1 MTLQHNKD
9 RFRLHRAGVLNVW
22 QYDEQVF
29 ECAGGRLLLRGANG
43 AGKSKT
49 LEMLLPFTLDGDKAR
64 LTASNRHHTSL
75 LWLMLDGYDGAS
87 RTGYLWVEFA
97 RPDGAGTLTCGIGVR
112 ASQAARQ
119 ATAWYFTSPRRV
131 GVDLLLEDDAGP
143 LSRERCRAEVET
155 DGHFFDSPRRYKDH
169 VGQTLFGLPPARY
182 DELLRLLYW
191 LRQPQVGEEIEPAR
205 LATQLVQALPQVDD
219 AAVRTAGDTFD
230 ELEAFG
236 EQIDRRDKAATA
248 VAAFG
253 DTYAGYAA
261 SVVRARAEALVEADR
276 ERRRRATQVG
286 RSAAAAAQ
294 AQATRDQVSADLT
307 ATSRDVEAARVQQY
321 QLEQSPE
328 ARSQRRLLD
337 LQQRAADLATA
348 AAEAQRATDAV
359 RERAQRSRA
368 QLDDDRGRVVA
379 DVARRHAD
387 LLDLSTQM
395 LGLGWQRT
403 MPVPTQLQAPTLD
416 DGASAEL
423 LGDLLD
429 QARAALD
436 AGRAELGELR
446 AAVTVVDSA
455 LREHAAAASRVAEQ
469 ERRESEAEQRLERS
483 RTAARQAEG
492 RADELGLSLAQSLQ
506 EWREHRAAIAFELPE
521 LTATGVP
528 QLAGAARA
536 AAEPSLAHWRE
547 ELGAATAER
556 TAAART
562 LADLASQRSDVQA
575 QRDPSP
581 PPPPWHRSRRDGE
594 PGAPLWRLVDFAG
607 HVTDE
612 QRAAVESALEASGL
626 LDAWVCP
633 DGTALGA
640 DRTDVLLTVGP
651 AFEGPTLRQVL
662 VPEPEPESPVS
673 VAVVAGVLD
682 RIGWVDD
689 PQVEVASAALT
700 GDGRWRLGPLQ
711 GRSAK
716 PRAQYVGASARAA
729 ERARRLADLD
739 VRIAD
744 AQRDQRRAI
753 ERQDTAT
760 VAMQGVEGWLAA
772 IPRHEPLLEA
782 WTTARLATD
791 AAEVERG
798 AHTELVSATSVVRRV
813 AADLWTGLEQL
824 GQQHSLPV
832 DEQGLAARRER
843 LRDVGTMIDRHA
855 GGLPLAVSRLQQWQR
870 DWLRWSGEDDEA
882 VVRERDAEKA
892 HARAT
897 EAAGEADALQ
907 ATVGASVAELQ
918 QRLVQARERIT
929 VGTQRVES
937 LGAARDTAIGDVA
950 STRNGHEQ
958 AKARLEESHLAEQ
971 VARSGLAALN
981 DVGGLLDAA
990 LGRAASGEQVTAIG
1004 QGELVIATEL
1014 ADLPATSRSTDEN
1027 AVLAAAQ
1034 ALQAGP
1040 AASVEPRV
1048 LTVDGIL
1055 VAVGRDEGGERPLVE
1070 LGRRLRAAVDDDRTL
1085 LTDRERALFED
1096 HVLGQLGES
1105 LRQRRLEATELVKA
1119 MNDLLE
1125 SVTTSQGISVRLR
1138 WRQRDDIPTD
1148 AVRAVELLGLPVTAL
1163 LPSERRELRDAL
1175 HRLIEVSRAESPESS
1190 YAEHLARALDYRQWF
1205 AFTIRYRRPEAPD
1218 TWLDLHRRSALS
1230 QGEQKVLCYLPLFAA
1245 AAAHF
1250 SSLAG
1255 AAPDAP
1261 RLVLLDD
1268 AFPKIDVRTHPL
1280 LFGLLVDLDLDFV
1293 ITSERLWGDHATV
1306 PSLSIYEALRDPLQR
1321 GIAQYHHRWDGH
1333 RLEALGA

>member
-112 ASQAARQ
+112 ASKAARQ

-143 LSRERCRAEVET
+143 LSQERCRAEVET

-205 LATQLVQALPQVDD
+205 LAAQLVQALPQVDD

-230 ELEAFG
+230 ALEKFG
-236 EQIDRRDKAATA
+236 EEIDRRDKAATA

-253 DTYAGYAA
+253 QTYAGYAA
-261 SVVRARAEALVEADR
+261 SVVRSRAEALVAADR
-276 ERRRRATQVG
+276 ERRRRGTQVS
-286 RSAAAAAQ
+286 RSGAAAEQ
-294 AQATRDQVSADLT
+294 AQAIRDQVSADLT
-307 ATSRDVEAARVQQY
+307 TTTRDVEAAKAQQY
-321 QLEQSPE
+321 QLQQSPE
-328 ARSQRRLLD
+328 ARSERRLLD
-337 LQQRAADLATA
+337 LHQRAADLATA
-348 AAEAQRATDAV
+348 ATEAQRATDAV
-359 RERAQRSRA
+359 RDRAQRSRA
-368 QLDDDRGRVVA
+368 QLDDDRDRVVA
-379 DVARRHAD
+379 DVSRSHAD
-387 LLDLSTQM
+387 LLELSTQL
-395 LGLGWQRT
+395 LGLGWQRP
-403 MPVPTQLQAPTLD
+403 MPVPNPLQAPLVD
-416 DGASAEL
+416 DAESAEL
-423 LGDLLD
+423 LVDLLG
-429 QARAALD
+429 QARAGLD
-436 AGRAELGELR
+436 ASRAELGELQ

-455 LREHAAAASRVAEQ
+455 CREHAAAAGRVAEH
-469 ERRESEAEQRLERS
+469 ERRESEAEQRVERT
-483 RTAARQAEG
+483 RAAAEQAQG
-492 RADELGLSLAQSLQ
+492 RADELGLALTSALQ
-506 EWREHRAAIAFELPE
+506 QWREHPAAIDFELPD
-521 LTATGVP
+521 LTAAGVA
-528 QLAGAARA
+528 QIAAAAREA
-536 AAEPSLAHWRE
+536 AAPSLAHWQDE
-547 ELGAATAER
+547 SGAATADR
-556 TAAART
+556 TAAQRT
-562 LADLASQRSDVQA
+562 SADLARQRADVQA

-581 PPPPWHRSRRDGE
+581 PAPVWPRSRRDGE
-594 PGAPLWRLVDFAG
+594 PGAPLWRLVDFAAD
-607 HVTDE
+607 VSDE

-626 LDAWVCP
+626 LDAWVLP
-633 DGTALGA
+633 DGTALAA
-640 DRTDVLLTVGP
+640 DRTDVLLTPGP
-651 AFEGPTLRQVL
+651 AVEGPSLRQVL
-662 VPEPEPESPVS
+662 VPEPGSPVS
-673 VAVVAGVLD
+673 AAVVAGVLD
-682 RIGWVDD
+682 RIGWGEH
-689 PQVEVASAALT
+689 PAAAAALT
-700 GDGRWRLGPLQ
+700 ADGRWWLGPLH
-711 GRSAK
+711 GRSTK
-716 PRAQYVGASARAA
+716 PQAQYVGASARTA
-729 ERARRLADLD
+729 ERARRLAELD
-739 VRIAD
+739 TRIAD
-744 AQRDQRRAI
+744 TQQDESRAAT
-753 ERQDTAT
+753 RLAAAT
-760 VAMQGVEGWLAA
+760 VALQGVERWLTS

-791 AAEVERG
+791 AAAVERG
-798 AHTELVSATSVVRRV
+798 AHAALVGATSAVRRL

-824 GQQHSLPV
+824 GQQHGLPV
-832 DEQGLAARRER
+832 DKQGLAARRER
-843 LRDVGTMIDRHA
+843 LREAGTRIDRQV
-855 GGLPLAVSRLQQWQR
+855 GGLPQTVNRLQQWQR
-870 DWLRWSGEDDEA
+870 DWLRWSDEDDEA
-882 VVRERDAEKA
+882 LSRERDAEKA
-892 HARAT
+892 QGRAI
-897 EAAGEADALQ
+897 EAAGDAAALQ
-907 ATVGASVAELQ
+907 ATVGASVLELQ
-918 QRLVQARERIT
+918 RHLEQAREQIV
-929 VGTQRVES
+929 VGTEQVQT
-937 LGAARDTAIGDVA
+937 LGLARDIAIGEVV
-950 STRNGHEQ
+950 STQNWHEQ
-958 AKARLEESHLAEQ
+958 AKARLAESHLSEQ
-971 VARSGLAALN
+971 AARVGLSALT

-990 LGRAASGEQVTAIG
+990 LGMAASGEQLTAIG

-1014 ADLPATSRSTDEN
+1014 ADLPANATDEN

-1040 AASVEPRV
+1040 AASVEPSVR
-1048 LTVDGIL
+1048 TVEGIL

-1070 LGRRLRAAVDDDRTL
+1070 LGRRLRSAVDDDRSL

-1119 MNDLLE
+1119 MNDQLE

-1138 WRQRDDIPTD
+1138 WRQRDDIPGD
-1148 AVRAVELLGLPVTAL
+1148 AARAVELLGQPVSAL

-1175 HRLIEVSRAESPESS
+1175 HRLIEVSRAESPELS
-1190 YAEHLARALDYRQWF
+1190 YTEHLARALDYRQWF
-1205 AFTIRYRRPEAPD
+1205 AFTIRYRRPEVPD

-1321 GIAQYHHRWDGH
+1321 GIAQYHHRWDGQ

>member
-112 ASQAARQ
+112 ASKAARQ

-131 GVDLLLEDDAGP
+131 GVDLLLEDDAGQP
-143 LSRERCRAEVET
+143 LTQERCRAEVDT

-205 LATQLVQALPQVDD
+205 LAAQLVQALPQVDD

-230 ELEAFG
+230 ALEKFG
-236 EQIDRRDKAATA
+236 EEIDRRDKAATA

-253 DTYAGYAA
+253 QTYAGYAA
-261 SVVRARAEALVEADR
+261 SVVRSRAEALVGADR
-276 ERRRRATQVG
+276 ERRRRGTQVG
-286 RSAAAAAQ
+286 RSRSAAEQ
-294 AQATRDQVSADLT
+294 AQATRDQVTADLT
-307 ATSRDVEAARVQQY
+307 ATTRDVAAARAQEY
-321 QLEQSPE
+321 QLKQSPE
-328 ARSQRRLLD
+328 ALSEGRLLD
-337 LQQRAADLATA
+337 LHQRAGELETA
-348 AAEAQRATDAV
+348 AAAAQRASDAV
-359 RERAQRSRA
+359 RERARRSRA
-368 QLDDDRGRVVA
+368 QLDQDRDRVVA
-379 DVARRHAD
+379 DVSRSHTD
-387 LLDLSTQM
+387 LLDLSTQL
-395 LGLGWQRT
+395 LGLGWQRP
-403 MPVPTQLQAPTLD
+403 MPVPSSLQAPSLD
-416 DGASAEL
+416 DATSAEL
-423 LGDLLD
+423 LADLLA
-429 QARAALD
+429 QARTGLD
-436 AGRAELGELR
+436 AGRAELGELQ

-455 LREHAAAASRVAEQ
+455 RREHAGVAGRVAEH
-469 ERRESEAEQRLERS
+469 ERRESEAEERVE
-483 RTAARQAEG
+483 RTRAAAEQAEG
-492 RADELGLSLAQSLQ
+492 RADDLGLALTSALHR
-506 EWREHRAAIAFELPE
+506 WREHPAAIDFELPE
-521 LTATGVP
+521 LTAAGVA
-528 QLAGAARA
+528 QIAAAARA
-536 AAEPSLAHWRE
+536 GAEPSLAHWRE
-547 ELGAATAER
+547 ESGAATADR
-556 TAAART
+556 TAAQRT
-562 LADLASQRSDVQA
+562 STDLARQRADVQA

-581 PPPPWHRSRRDGE
+581 PAPVWQRSGRAGE
-594 PGAPLWRLVDFAG
+594 PGAPLWRLVDFAAD
-607 HVTDE
+607 VSDE

-626 LDAWVCP
+626 LDAWVRP
-633 DGTALGA
+633 DGTALAA
-640 DRTDVLLTVGP
+640 DRTDVLLTPGP

-662 VPEPEPESPVS
+662 VPEPGASVS
-673 VAVVAGVLD
+673 AAVITGVLD
-682 RIGWVDD
+682 RIGWGEH
-689 PQVEVASAALT
+689 PAASAALT
-700 GDGRWRLGPLQ
+700 ADGRWWLGPLH
-711 GRSAK
+711 GRSTK
-716 PRAQYVGASARAA
+716 PQAQYVGASARAA
-729 ERARRLADLD
+729 ERARRLAELAT
-739 VRIAD
+739 RIAA
-744 AQRDQRRAI
+744 AQQDEGRAVA
-753 ERQDTAT
+753 RLTAAT
-760 VAMQGVEGWLAA
+760 EALQGVERWLTS

-791 AAEVERG
+791 AAAVERG
-798 AHTELVSATSVVRRV
+798 VHATLVSATSAVRRL
-813 AADLWTGLEQL
+813 AADLWTGLEQV
-824 GQQHSLPV
+824 GQQHGLPV
-832 DEQGLAARRER
+832 DKQGLAARRER
-843 LRDVGTMIDRHA
+843 LREAGTRIDRQV
-855 GGLPLAVSRLQQWQR
+855 GGLPQTVNGLQQWQR

-882 VVRERDAEKA
+882 LSRERDAEKA
-892 HARAT
+892 HGRAA
-897 EAAGEADALQ
+897 EAAGEAAALQ
-907 ATVGASVAELQ
+907 ATVGASVLELQ
-918 QRLVQARERIT
+918 RRLDQARDQI
-929 VGTQRVES
+929 VAGTQQGEA
-937 LGAARDTAIGDVA
+937 LGLERDTAIAEVV
-950 STRNGHEQ
+950 STQNWHEQ
-958 AKARLEESHLAEQ
+958 AKARLAEALLSEQ
-971 VARSGLAALN
+971 AARAGLAALT

-990 LGRAASGEQVTAIG
+990 LGMAATGEQLTAIG
-1004 QGELVIATEL
+1004 QGELVIAAEL
-1014 ADLPATSRSTDEN
+1014 ADLPANATDEN

-1040 AASVEPRV
+1040 AASVEPSVR
-1048 LTVDGIL
+1048 TVEGIL

-1070 LGRRLRAAVDDDRTL
+1070 LGRRLRSAVDDDRSL
-1085 LTDRERALFED
+1085 LTDRERRLFED

-1138 WRQRDDIPTD
+1138 WRQRDDIPGD
-1148 AVRAVELLGLPVTAL
+1148 AARAVELLGQPVSAL

-1175 HRLIEVSRAESPESS
+1175 HRLIEVSRAESPELS
-1190 YAEHLARALDYRQWF
+1190 YTEHLARALDYRQWF

-1321 GIAQYHHRWDGH
+1321 GIAQYHHRWDGQ